1 MRSTRCAISTLGLVA
16 TLLLGAGLA
25 QAVEFGGFGSYI
37 SGFKASVPV
46 GGAATGAAFDASGQ
60 VLYYVSETTD
70 DVRALIF
77 APDFMSGTTKS
88 IGLGDL
94 GDSNPSDVVV
104 DANGDLYI
112 PYDYTAGL
120 RKITDPMGT
129 ATASV
134 VFAGNAFMGGTGDD
148 DPFGAEIAPPG
159 FNGSMAKPGDILLN
173 DKGLDKNETNAI
185 ESVSPD
191 GSGYKTMATWA
202 TLPNCTMPDASPENM
217 AADQK
222 NGVVYMAPVQMTST
236 VDGKPVTQIFTLSPE
251 GVLTAH
257 EITLPSLTGDL
268 LDNVQGMTVNPLDGS
283 IWVVDDDNYPS
294 ATYVPD
300 DALYRIDPV
309 TFVATLEIDFDVEE
323 GNTTQGQGL
332 PNFNYSIAFTPDG
345 RYLVIGDT
353 DPNSNTANAM
363 MVFGVVPEPT
373 TVLLLGIGGC
383 LLGARRRRS

>member
-1 MRSTRCAISTLGLVA
+1 MRSILSTTGALGSVA
-16 TLLLGAGLA
+16 ALLLGAGIA
-25 QAVEFGGFGSYI
+25 QAAEFGGFGSHI
-37 SGFKASVPV
+37 SGYKASIPV
-46 GGAATGAAFDASGQ
+46 GSGATGAAFDASGTIM
-60 VLYYVSETTD
+60 YYVSDSTKE
-70 DVRALIF
+70 VRALKF
-77 APDFMSGTTKS
+77 APDFMSGTTQS
-88 IGLGDL
+88 VGLVGYSD
-94 GDSNPSDVVV
+94 PSDVVV
-104 DANGDLYI
+104 DANGDLYV
-112 PYDYTAGL
+112 PYDYTAAV
-120 RKITDPMGT
+120 RKITDPMGA
-129 ATASV
+129 ATASD
-134 VFAGNAFMGGTGDD
+134 VFVGNSFLGGTGDD
-148 DPFGAEIAPPG
+148 DPFGIKIAPAG
-159 FNGSMAKPGDILLN
+159 FSGSKAKPGDLLLN
-173 DKGLDKNETNAI
+173 DKGLDGNSNNAI
-185 ESVSPD
+185 ESVTPD
-191 GSGYKTMATWA
+191 GSSYATMATWT
-202 TLPNCTMPDASPENM
+202 TLPNCTMADPSPENM

-236 VDGKPVTQIFTLSPE
+236 VDGKPLTQIFTLSPE

-268 LDNVQGMTVNPLDGS
+268 LDNVQGMAVNPLDGS

-309 TFVATLEIDFDVEE
+309 TFVATLEIDFDVEA

-353 DPNSNTANAM
+353 DANSNTANTM

-373 TVLLLGIGGC
+373 TVLLLAIGGC